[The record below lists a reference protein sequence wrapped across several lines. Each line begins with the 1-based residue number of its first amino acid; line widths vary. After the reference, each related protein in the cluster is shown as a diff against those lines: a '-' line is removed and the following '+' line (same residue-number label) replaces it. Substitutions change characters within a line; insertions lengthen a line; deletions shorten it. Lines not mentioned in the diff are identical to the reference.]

1 MPQSHTYPLPVK
13 TDTDHK
19 KELYAVCAALSI
31 VGIGFSTWASR
42 VPDVRDAAVLTA
54 ATLGYAL
61 TARGMGTLGM
71 MPIIATTIRHY
82 GAKKSALVS
91 GCIAAFSM
99 LPIAFVDSWVT
110 LGALLFVLGGSL
122 SGFNISVNALA
133 SRIESETGRSH
144 MSQIHSWFGIGNLF
158 GAIAGTGATYF
169 GLSVFEHFTLAV
181 ALILTILITGY
192 RYLPEDTTH
201 QEVEHPGFRWPH
213 GGLIALGIIIFMAAT
228 IEQTINNWIGIF
240 FTDYLKVEE
249 GFGSVGYMVFA
260 GSLLVMRLIGDRLKN
275 RFGARNLL
283 VTGCLVATGGLMLA
297 IFSPNNAVATIGVF
311 ITGAGVAF
319 NFPMVFSAAG
329 REGAIALTSVAT
341 FGYVAGMVSQPAMG
355 WMVEHF
361 GLDGGFFFI
370 ALVTLSVSIL
380 AWRARMLKP
389 VGIS

>member
-1 MPQSHTYPLPVK
+1 MPQSHTHPLPVK

-61 TARGMGTLGM
+61 TARGLGTLGM
-71 MPIIATTIRHY
+71 MPVIATTIQRF
-82 GAKKSALVS
+82 GAKKSALAT

-99 LPIAFVDSWVT
+99 LPVALVDSWVT
-110 LGALLFVLGGSL
+110 LGALLFVMGGSL
-122 SGFNISVNALA
+122 SGFNISVNALG
-133 SRIESETGRSH
+133 SKIETETGKSH
-144 MSQIHSWFGIGNLF
+144 MSKIHSWYGIGNLF

-169 GLSVFEHFTLAV
+169 GLSVFEHFTVAV
-181 ALILTILITGY
+181 LLILVILVSAY
-192 RYLPEDTTH
+192 RYLPEDAPRPDA
-201 QEVEHPGFRWPH
+201 ERSGFRWPH
-213 GGLIALGIIIFMAAT
+213 GGLIALGLIIFMAAT
-228 IEQTINNWIGIF
+228 IEHTINNWIGIF

-249 GFGSVGYMVFA
+249 GFGPVGYTVFA
-260 GSLLVMRLIGDRLKN
+260 GSLLMMRLIGDRLKT

-283 VTGCLVATGGLMLA
+283 VTGCLIATGGLVLA
-297 IFSPNNAVATIGVF
+297 ILSPNNAVAAIGIF

-355 WMVEHF
+355 WIVERF
-361 GLDGGFFFI
+361 GLDGGFYFI
-370 ALVTLSVSIL
+370 AAVILSVSAL
-380 AWRARMLKP
+380 AWKARLLK
-389 VGIS
+389 